1 MPNYAAIAH
10 RTFGGFSKYV
20 KTYFADL
27 QEDLQKAGIK
37 YTLEEYLSIAIFT
50 TFIFFFIEAAV
61 FAFIFGLIGINV
73 FTASALGLTLA
84 VALSGLLLFL
94 FYSYPITASK
104 TRGGR
109 ITKILP
115 FAVSYLATMSSSRL
129 PPIAA
134 FRTLAKFEEYGEV
147 SKEAREIVQ
156 NVDVFGMTFSNA
168 IRRQAR
174 RTPSSEMREL
184 FWGIDNVTSSGGN
197 LTEYLEKKAETLMG
211 DYRRKI
217 RKYSQDLSLFM
228 EIYLT
233 LIITGS
239 IFFIILSSIVA
250 ALSGGLG
257 TIAIQTFIVFILI
270 PLISMGFIVLIKSI
284 SPIEE

>member
-1 MPNYAAIAH
+1 MPNYAAIAYK
-10 RTFGGFSKYV
+10 TFGSLSKSLKNYLS
-20 KTYFADL
+20 DL
-27 QEDLQKAGIK
+27 QDDLQKAGIK
-37 YTLEEYLSIAIFT
+37 YTLEEYLSIALFVVSV
-50 TFIFFFIEAAV
+50 TFLVEAALS
-61 FAFIFGLIGINV
+61 AFIFALLGFPVVTSV
-73 FTASALGLTLA
+73 FLGLTLSF
-84 VALSGLLLFL
+84 ALSGILFFL
-94 FYSYPITASK
+94 FYSYPVTASK
-104 TRGGR
+104 NRSS
-109 ITKILP
+109 KINKALP

-129 PPIAA
+129 PPIDA
-134 FRTLAKFEEYGEV
+134 FRTLAGFEEYGEV

-156 NVDVFGMTFSNA
+156 NVEVFGMTFSNA
-168 IRRQAR
+168 MRRQAR
-174 RTPSSEMREL
+174 RTPSSELREL

-197 LTEYLEKKAETLMG
+197 LAEYLGKKSEELMG
-211 DYRRKI
+211 EYRRKI

-270 PLISMGFIVLIKSI
+270 PLISVGFILLIKSI

>member
-1 MPNYAAIAH
+1 MPSYSGIAFK
-10 RTFGGFSKYV
+10 TFGSLSKSL
-20 KTYFADL
+20 KGYFIDL
-27 QEDLQKAGIK
+27 QDDLQKAGIK
-37 YTLEEYLSIAIFT
+37 YTLEEYLSIALMTIFV
-50 TFIFFFIEAAV
+50 TFFMETAL
-61 FAFIFGLIGINV
+61 FAFIFGLLGFPTV
-73 FTASALGLTLA
+73 TAAFLGLTLSST
-84 VALSGLLLFL
+84 LSGLVMFL
-94 FYSYPITASK
+94 FYSYPVTISK
-104 TRGGR
+104 TRGSK
-109 ITKILP
+109 ITKVLP

-129 PPIAA
+129 PPVAA

-147 SKEAREIVQ
+147 SKESREIVQ
-156 NVDVFGMTFSNA
+156 NIEVFGMTFSNA

-174 RTPSSEMREL
+174 RTPSLELRDL

-197 LTEYLEKKAETLMG
+197 LTEYLEQKAETLMS

-228 EIYLT
+228 EVYLT

-270 PLISMGFIVLIKSI
+270 PLISLGFILLIKSI
-284 SPIEE
+284 SPVEE